1 MLSVVAVR
9 YAKALADVVTAPNSG
24 LDAAQV
30 LSQLQQV
37 QALIQSSAD
46 LRNALASPA
55 VAPARKRAVMARLL
69 EQLGEAPTGVAKQ
82 VRNFLFV
89 IIDHRRV
96 QEFASIIDAYE
107 HLIDDRLGF
116 VRADVT
122 SAHELNDTQRAALQA
137 QLTRLAGREAKPRF
151 VTDPALLGGVVAK
164 VGSTVYD
171 GSVRGQLE
179 RLRTKLASK

>member
-9 YAKALADVVTAPNSG
+9 YAKALADVVTDPKSG
-24 LDAAQV
+24 LDAGKI

-46 LRNALASPA
+46 LKNALASPA
-55 VAPARKRAVMARLL
+55 VPPARKRAVMAKLL
-69 EQLGEAPTGVAKQ
+69 EPMGVANQ
-82 VRNFLFV
+82 VRNFLYV

-96 QEFASIIDAYE
+96 QEFESIIDAYE

-116 VRADVT
+116 IRADVT
-122 SAHELNDTQRAALQA
+122 SAHELNDTQRAELKA

-151 VTDPALLGGVVAK
+151 STDPTLLGGVVAK

-179 RLRTKLASK
+179 RLRAKLASK